1 MLRELAKT
9 NEDVMCDMFAN
20 YVLIQNFA
28 LPGLPEL
35 EAFFHQR
42 ASKELE
48 RKGEKILK
56 KEKKFGIDAMI
67 SLAKQRTLE
76 AESTKSAIYGLDLTK
91 GAKSKEEILNIKNR
105 LNNIF
110 LNIPAL
116 IRKEMFKDNPIEFIN
131 AYTSGDI
138 NKLTELNKI
147 GLVSDTQLTN
157 VKNYNNKILEEQ
169 REANQRKSFIEKLES
184 MKEGLYET
192 FKNTGNININSIQN
206 NSINNT
212 NVQDS
217 IQ

>member
-1 MLRELAKT
+1 MSITFKNKYEQRKREEFFTKYENNEKKT
-9 NEDVMCDMFAN
+9 DESQHC
-20 YVLIQNFA
+20 Q
-28 LPGLPEL
+28 
-35 EAFFHQR
+35 
-42 ASKELE
+42 ASITEMA
-48 RKGEKILK
+48 
-56 KEKKFGIDAMI
+56 KKFGIDAMI

-105 LNNIF
+105 LNNVF
-110 LNIPAL
+110 MNIPAI

-147 GLVSDTQLTN
+147 GLLSDTQLDN
-157 VKNYNNKILEEQ
+157 VKSYNEKILKEQ
-169 REANQRKSFIEKLES
+169 KEAIQRKSFIEKLES

-192 FKNTGNININSIQN
+192 FKNTGNIDINNIQN
-206 NSINNT
+206 NSANNT

-217 IQ
+217 I